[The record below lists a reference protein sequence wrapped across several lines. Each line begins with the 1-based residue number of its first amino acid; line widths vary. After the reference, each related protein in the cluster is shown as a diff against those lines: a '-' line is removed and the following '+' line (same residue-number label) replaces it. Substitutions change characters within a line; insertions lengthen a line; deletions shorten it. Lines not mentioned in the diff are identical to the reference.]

1 MPVAGLSSRVPGWGR
16 QEPPTVG
23 RAQCLQVLQQEQ
35 PLQGMPLHCPQLI
48 VPEHSAR
55 GHRDLVT
62 AATAQQQLGLSWQN
76 LLQQL
81 D

>member
-1 MPVAGLSSRVPGWGR
+1 M
-16 QEPPTVG
+16 G
-23 RAQCLQVLQQEQ
+23 RARCLQVLQQEQ

-55 GHRDLVT
+55 GHRDIVT
-62 AATAQQQLGLSWQN
+62 APTAQQQLGFSWEN